1 MANIKSAEK
10 QYRQSL
16 KHRERNRA
24 AVSKLR
30 NQIKD
35 TRAAIESGDSAA
47 VREAL
52 SLAYAVIDRTAK
64 KGMLKGN
71 TADRYKSR
79 LSAAAKRAT
88 VSE

>member
-10 QYRQSL
+10 QHRQSL

-30 NQIKD
+30 NTIKS
-35 TRAAIESGDSAA
+35 TRAAIESGDGTAA
-47 VREAL
+47 KEAL
-52 SLAYAVIDRTAK
+52 SLAYSVIDRTAK
-64 KGMLKGN
+64 KGILKGN

-79 LSAAAKRAT
+79 LSAAVKRAT

>member
-35 TRAAIESGDSAA
+35 TRAAIESGDRSA